1 MSTRN
6 GRGPREHPSLNPH
19 GSVDETVR
27 RGEELYRK
35 LGEQLPNVAV
45 LVFDRELRVL
55 VALSQHED
63 LTKLKSLG
71 VGIALD
77 DFGTGYSS
85 LARLRKFP
93 VDVLKIDRMFI
104 DELPENAAI
113 ADSVITLAR
122 NLGLRVIAEGVENP
136 RQYAWLSER
145 TDRATTALS

>member
-1 MSTRN
+1 
-6 GRGPREHPSLNPH
+6 
-19 GSVDETVR
+19 V
-27 RGEELYRK
+27 
-35 LGEQLPNVAV
+35 
-45 LVFDRELRVL
+45 
-55 VALSQHED
+55 
-63 LTKLKSLG
+63 
-71 VGIALD
+71 LD

-136 RQYAWLSER
+136 RQYAWLER
-145 TDRATTALS
+145 AGCDAAAGYLLCRPQPPGQLTAWLSQRQDRETTALP